1 MVDIITRLDAT
12 DCFDYFVNNFDLLCK
27 NESTYRNNPTLDP
40 EITNRDLYTNMLNH
54 FGNQILNQPDFAEFE
69 VRFTRGDESPTNFI
83 IVTFIDPIDASE
95 VSIEINRNDT
105 PEYIEETFRQ
115 GRQTLRTT
123 YASEVFE
130 IKSIN
135 HQ

>member
-69 VRFTRGDESPTNFI
+69 VKFIRGDESPTNFI

-130 IKSIN
+130 IKNIN

>member
-12 DCFDYFVNNFDLLCK
+12 DCFDYFVNNFDLLYK
-27 NESTYRNNPTLDP
+27 NESTYRKNPMLDP
-40 EITNRDLYTNMLNH
+40 EITNRALYTNMLNY
-54 FGNQILNQPDFAEFE
+54 FGNPVLKQLEFTELE
-69 VRFTRGDESPTNFI
+69 VRFTRGNESPTNFI
-83 IVTFIDPIDASE
+83 IATFIDPTDDSK

-105 PEYIEETFRQ
+105 PEYIEETFLK
-115 GRQTLRTT
+115 GRKTLRTT

-130 IKSIN
+130 IKDIN